1 MAVIAAS
8 ILDADFARLEHEV
21 TRVAAA
27 GVDAV
32 SLDVMDGH
40 FVPRLTFGDAVV
52 ARIRGWIDLP
62 IEVHL
67 MVERPESWVQPMC
80 DAGADMIVFHLEA
93 TDDPLEVVR
102 RVRVEQRLAGVA
114 LKHETPIDDVGDDLL
129 AVIDLINLVAVPLG
143 YGGSASV
150 ADTFERIAELRE
162 RIDAGGFD
170 VAIEVDGGVKP
181 TNAVRYVEAGAD
193 MLTAGT
199 GIYHATD
206 VEQAVRTLRDT
217 TQGPADELA
226 RSRLYRFLSVPSTKP
241 IDDAARRERLEAVR
255 AALDIP
261 RNVWDPISSA
271 PR

>member
-21 TRVAAA
+21 TRVASA

-67 MVERPESWVQPMC
+67 MVERPETWVRPMC
-80 DAGADMIVFHLEA
+80 DAGADMVLFHLEA
-93 TDDPLEVVR
+93 ARDPFEVVR
-102 RVRVEQRLAGVA
+102 RIRVERRLAGIA
-114 LKHETPIDDVGDDLL
+114 LKHETTIDDVTDDLL
-129 AVIDLINLVAVPLG
+129 AAIDLINLVAVPLG

-150 ADTFERIAELRE
+150 ADTFERIAELRQ
-162 RIDAGGFD
+162 RIDTGGFD

-181 TNAVRYVEAGAD
+181 ANAMRYVEAGAD

-199 GIYHATD
+199 GIYHAAD
-206 VEQAVRTLRDT
+206 VEEAVRTLRDST
-217 TQGPADELA
+217 RGPADERA
-226 RSRLYRFLSVPSTKP
+226 RGRLDRFLSVPSSEP
-241 IDDAARRERLEAVR
+241 VDDAGRRERLEALR

-261 RNVWDPISSA
+261 KNVWDPTSSA
-271 PR
+271 R